1 MPKRSAA
8 RAGFASLL
16 QRRVV
21 ARPPNQKLRHI
32 PNNSPEWT
40 AETTT
45 CLSLGLDPSDPDV
58 GSYACGGC
66 KEYWEKELYS
76 DINNSSEKARS
87 CRTSCDRVFACG
99 NSAQPYRIR
108 VREELKGLFA
118 EQEGSSEPPDSME
131 VDHVVTPLVRRSG
144 ARPPM
149 TSSSDRK
156 RKTTRACPSC
166 LMKAAS
172 SLQDWLI

>member
-1 MPKRSAA
+1 MSKRSAA

-58 GSYACGGC
+58 GSYACRGC
-66 KEYWEKELYS
+66 KEYWEKELRS
-76 DINNSSEKARS
+76 DINNSSEKSRS
-87 CRTSCDRVFACG
+87 CRTSCDRVFACD
-99 NSAQPYRIR
+99 NSARPSRIR
-108 VREELKGLFA
+108 LREELKELFA
-118 EQEGSSEPPDSME
+118 IHKCLSEIDYNIIKYSE
-131 VDHVVTPLVRRSG
+131 I
-144 ARPPM
+144 A
-149 TSSSDRK
+149 
-156 RKTTRACPSC
+156 
-166 LMKAAS
+166 
-172 SLQDWLI
+172 